1 MVLVGL
7 HGGAQRLNGAPTPS
21 PGMETFIDGYTEQA
35 DDNEVLLYFWD
46 NRDGAGCFRMLVVSL
61 SQASLLCSML
71 KCSSQR
77 RKFGQRLLGGEF
89 HGMVK
94 CRLKSWSRG
103 KLRRPGLRW
112 LSRIPK

>member
-21 PGMETFIDGYTEQA
+21 PGIDGYTEQA

-46 NRDGAGCFRMLVVSL
+46 NRDGADFFFG
-61 SQASLLCSML
+61 

-77 RKFGQRLLGGEF
+77 RKCGQRLLGGEF

-94 CRLKSWSRG
+94 CRLKSLSRG

-112 LSRIPK
+112 LSRFPK